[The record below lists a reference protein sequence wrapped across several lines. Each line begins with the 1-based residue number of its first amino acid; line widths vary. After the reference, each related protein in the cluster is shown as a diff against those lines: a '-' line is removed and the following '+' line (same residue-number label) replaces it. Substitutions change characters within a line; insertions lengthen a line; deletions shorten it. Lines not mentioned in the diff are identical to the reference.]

1 MMSEEMHILLGR
13 FFSGEAT
20 EAEKTAVEEWRL
32 ASKENETEFAL
43 LEKMWNN
50 TGEPAAISFDTEAAW
65 KKVDAS
71 IISNPGKRR
80 ISKLYALRAVI
91 GVAASVVL
99 LLGIWWMPGKNGGND
114 MQRVMADIDVR
125 EVRLDDGSTV
135 YLRKGAILEFPR
147 KFKKDIRKVS
157 LTGEAF
163 FEVTHD
169 PSKPFVIDAETTE
182 IQVVGTSFTVST
194 SKDSVE
200 LIVKTGRVNFT
211 PDADAGKKTMV
222 VAGERAVY
230 GSGSISKQANT
241 DPNFNAWQ
249 TKKLVFQRTQLSQV
263 VATLGDYYG
272 INIVFK
278 KEDAAQLSAADFTDT
293 FNDQSLDSVLDELE
307 RITTY
312 TIKKTGDN
320 NYEIS
325 IK

>member
-20 EAEKTAVEEWRL
+20 EAEKSAVREWRL
-32 ASKENETEFAL
+32 LSKENETEYAL
-43 LEKMWNN
+43 LEKMWDN
-50 TGEPAAISFDTEAAW
+50 TGEAPISFDTEAAW

-71 IISNPGKRR
+71 ITSNSGRRR
-80 ISKLYALRAVI
+80 IIKMPVRRVLI

-99 LLGIWWMPGKNGGND
+99 LLGLWWIAGKNRSNN
-114 MQRVMADIDVR
+114 MERVVADIDV
-125 EVRLDDGSTV
+125 VSVHLDDGSIV
-135 YLRKGAILEFPR
+135 YLRKGAVLEYPG
-147 KFKKDIRKVS
+147 KFENGRRKVS

-169 PSKPFVIDAETTE
+169 PAKPFVIDAESTV

-200 LIVKTGRVNFT
+200 LIVKTGRVSFT
-211 PDADAGKKTMV
+211 PDAGTGIKTMV

-230 GSGSISKQANT
+230 AGGSISKQANA
-241 DPNFNAWQ
+241 DSNFNAWQ
-249 TKKLVFQRTQLSQV
+249 TKKLVFQRTPLTQV
-263 VATLGDYYG
+263 VATLNDYYR

-293 FNDQSLDSVLDELE
+293 FNDQSVDSVLDELE

-312 TIKKTGDN
+312 NVKKTSDY

>member
-20 EAEKTAVEEWRL
+20 EAEKSAVREWRL
-32 ASKENETEFAL
+32 LSKENETEYAL
-43 LEKMWNN
+43 LEKMWAN
-50 TGEPAAISFDTEAAW
+50 TGEAPISFDTEAAW

-71 IISNPGKRR
+71 ITSNSGRRR
-80 ISKLYALRAVI
+80 IIKMPVRRVLI

-99 LLGIWWMPGKNGGND
+99 LLGLWWIAGKNRSNN
-114 MQRVMADIDVR
+114 MERVVADIDVVSIHL
-125 EVRLDDGSTV
+125 EDGSIV
-135 YLRKGAILEFPR
+135 YLRKGAVLEYPG
-147 KFKKDIRKVS
+147 KFENGRRKVS

-169 PSKPFVIDAETTE
+169 PAKPFVIDAETTV

-200 LIVKTGRVNFT
+200 LIVKTGRVSFT
-211 PDADAGKKTMV
+211 PAAGTGIKTMV
-222 VAGERAVY
+222 VAGERAVCA
-230 GSGSISKQANT
+230 GGSISKQANT
-241 DPNFNAWQ
+241 DSNFNAWQ
-249 TKKLVFQRTQLSQV
+249 TKKLVFQRTPLTQV
-263 VATLGDYYG
+263 VATLNDYYG

-278 KEDAAQLSAADFTDT
+278 KEDAAQFSAADFTDT
-293 FNDQSLDSVLDELE
+293 FNDQSVDSVLDELE

-312 TIKKTGDN
+312 NVKKTSDG

>member
-20 EAEKTAVEEWRL
+20 EAEKTAVREWRL
-32 ASKENETEFAL
+32 ASSENEIEFAL

-50 TGEPAAISFDTEAAW
+50 SGEPAAISFDTEAAW

-71 IISNPGKRR
+71 ITSNVRKGRIIKMPARR
-80 ISKLYALRAVI
+80 VLI
-91 GVAASVVL
+91 GVAATVIL
-99 LLGIWWMPGKNGGND
+99 LLGLWWIVGKNAGNN
-114 MQRVMADIDVR
+114 MERVVADIDVAS
-125 EVRLDDGSTV
+125 VHLDDGSII
-135 YLRKGAILEFPR
+135 YLRKGAVLEFPD
-147 KFKKDIRKVS
+147 KFEKGRRKVS
-157 LTGEAF
+157 LKGEAF

-169 PSKPFVIDAETTE
+169 PSNPFVIDAETTE
-182 IQVVGTSFTVST
+182 IKVIGTSFTVST

-211 PDADAGKKTMV
+211 PSADTRKKMMV
-222 VAGERAVY
+222 IAGERAVCA
-230 GSGSISKQANT
+230 GTSISKEVNT

-249 TKKLVFQRTQLSQV
+249 TKKLVFQRTPLSHV
-263 VATLGDYYG
+263 VATLADYYR
-272 INIVFK
+272 INITFK

-293 FNDQSLDSVLDELE
+293 FNDQSLESVLDELQ